1 MKQHYLASA
10 LKQLAEGEFVCD
22 FRFPDEFDALDNP
35 EGRKQAEEWL
45 QAIGYRLV
53 RLSDDGAFFMAH
65 SVATTDV
72 KAQLRDE
79 MRNIRNRLHPV
90 VSILETVRKT
100 QARDPRVH
108 AGDMLYVSQIAE
120 AARASSMLENQ
131 IMEMREVSGVK
142 VSDNLSTRVQNM
154 LAILE
159 REGYL
164 RKTNPT
170 TGAYQITGKI
180 DYLYQLIAYITAH
193 APQLADESFKDQID
207 QPDAQLRLDAAAGA
221 GGGV

>member
-72 KAQLRDE
+72 RAQLREE
-79 MRNIRNRLHPV
+79 MRNIRIRLHPV

-142 VSDNLSTRVQNM
+142 VSDKLVTRVQLM
-154 LAILE
+154 LSILE
-159 REGYL
+159 REGYV
-164 RKTNPT
+164 RETNPT

-207 QPDAQLRLDAAAGA
+207 QPDAQLRLDAATGA